1 MSASLF
7 VERHGTGIAFYIN
20 GNLQFDT
27 ADEAIYHEYLTI
39 PAVALAVQRF
49 GQVPLRVLICGGG
62 DGLAARDVLKFPQVR
77 DVTLVDYDPE
87 VIALAQTEFLPYNL
101 GSLQPDP
108 DAPLGAARVTVYTQ
122 DAFEFVQTLPD
133 ACYHVVIADFTCP
146 TRPEE
151 MTVFSLEW
159 FTQVRRILHPQGL
172 LTSNGVS
179 VDKTPSAYW
188 CLYQTL
194 LASGF
199 YPKPLQ
205 LSIPS
210 FKHLGYGTWGFFLA
224 AAEPIQRLELEQ
236 FVLPK
241 TLCELTLPH
250 LSAAFCFDAAIAN
263 QRHNLLLN
271 TLDYPHLLYYLLNPV
286 LRSQIEAET
295 TVDFLDICEAGTGQ
309 VSAFDRMQLEAIAR
323 RWLTQVHNGESG
335 LSDSGDL
342 QSLIPVQHYHQ
353 TPEMVNAWMGYLK
366 TLFTEIDPKV
376 LVDRLLER
384 SQSLPPKL
392 VQELKQMAIALKSGK
407 PLAYVS
413 EHTAELMTVL
423 AVTLIMANLATPD
436 AVYAK
441 GFSSGFRSGSSG
453 SGYHG
458 GSTGVS
464 SGNYSDSGG
473 GFGWIG
479 FLAMLLGGG
488 WLFGLGQNPDRE

>member
-7 VERHGTGIAFYIN
+7 VERHATGIAFYIN

-39 PAVALAVQRF
+39 PAVALALQRF

-87 VIALAQTEFLPYNL
+87 VVALAQTEFLSYNQS
-101 GSLQPDP
+101 SLQPDP
-108 DAPLGAARVTVYTQ
+108 EDPLGAARVTVYTQ
-122 DAFEFVQTLPD
+122 DAFEFVQNLPD

-172 LTSNGVS
+172 FALNGVS

-194 LASGF
+194 LAAGF

-210 FKHLGYGTWGFFLA
+210 FEHLGYGTWGFFLA
-224 AAEPIQRLELEQ
+224 AAEPIQRSELEQ
-236 FVLPK
+236 LVLPK
-241 TLCELTLPH
+241 TLRELTLSH

-271 TLDYPHLLYYLLNPV
+271 TLNYPHLLYYLLNPARV
-286 LRSQIEAET
+286 TQTELGT
-295 TVDFLDICEAGTGQ
+295 KVDFLEIHEEGTGQ
-309 VSAFDRMQLEAIAR
+309 VAAFDRMQLEAIAQ
-323 RWLTQVHNGESG
+323 RWLARVQNEP
-335 LSDSGDL
+335 SDRAEMADL
-342 QSLIPVQHYHQ
+342 HSLIPVQHYHQ
-353 TPEMVNAWMGYLK
+353 TPEMVNEWMGYLK
-366 TLFTEIDPKV
+366 TLLTEIDPKA

-407 PLAYVS
+407 PLTYVS
-413 EHTAELMTVL
+413 DHAVELMTVL

-436 AVYAK
+436 AAYAK
-441 GFSSGFRSGSSG
+441 GFSSGFRSGGSG

-458 GSTGVS
+458 GGTGVS
-464 SGNYSDSGG
+464 SGNYGDGG
-473 GFGWIG
+473 SFGWIG

-488 WLFGLGQNPDRE
+488 WLFILSQDPDRE